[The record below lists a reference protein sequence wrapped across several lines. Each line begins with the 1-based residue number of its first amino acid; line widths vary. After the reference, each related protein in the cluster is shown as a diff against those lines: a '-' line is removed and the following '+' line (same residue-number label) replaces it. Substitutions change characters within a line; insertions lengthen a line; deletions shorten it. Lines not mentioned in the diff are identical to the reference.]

1 MYNMNE
7 WISVRAKIKRDNYI
21 EADTFCKASGITISA
36 YIRNLIEENKPGT
49 VPINRAGVNEFKFNQ
64 AKDRFTWGIRYDNDQ
79 SYKEIA
85 ENLSV
90 EFLENLQ
97 KAINHV
103 ISIRNEYIQKRLG
116 ESITVPTNIKKLKGG
131 GENVKG

>member
-1 MYNMNE
+1 MNE

-21 EADTFCKASGITISA
+21 EVDTFCKASGITISA

-49 VPINRAGVNEFKFNQ
+49 VPINKAGVNEFKFNHE
-64 AKDRFTWGIRYDNDQ
+64 KDRFTWGIRYDDNA
-79 SYKEIA
+79 YKEIA

-97 KAINHV
+97 KTINHAV
-103 ISIRNEYIQKRLG
+103 SVRNEYIQKRMEG
-116 ESITVPTNIKKLKGG
+116 SIPVPTNIKKLKGG
-131 GENVKG
+131 GENVKS